1 MCEKLVSHPVKPFQ
15 SGSPNMI
22 VGPINSGKTFW
33 VKRLLSH
40 QMFMEPV
47 KSILYYY
54 GVHKRAFDEMNNDTN
69 IVAPIKFVQ
78 GLPTKDN
85 IDELNDGNFH
95 NIILDDMMETI
106 VKSLD
111 MLQLF
116 TKYCHHCNISAIF
129 ISQNV
134 YHQGPYAHSIS
145 LNNHV
150 LFLFQNARDL
160 LQMTKLGT
168 QLYPRKCAQFLKVC
182 EINYSKPYSY
192 LVVNCTP
199 SVPSSL
205 KLRTGIFPDETSIV
219 YQITQ

>member
-1 MCEKLVSHPVKPFQ
+1 
-15 SGSPNMI
+15 MI
-22 VGPINSGKTFW
+22 VGPTNSGKTFW

-40 QMFMEPV
+40 QMFTEPI
-47 KSILYYY
+47 KSILYCY
-54 GVHKRAFDEMNNDTN
+54 GVHQRAFDEMNNDTN
-69 IVAPIKFVQ
+69 IVALIKFMQ

-95 NIILDDMMETI
+95 IIILDDMMETI

-116 TKYCHHCNISAIF
+116 TKYCYHCSISAIF
-129 ISQNV
+129 IYQNV
-134 YHQGPYAHSIS
+134 YHQGLYAHSIS

-150 LFLFQNARDL
+150 LILFQNARDL
-160 LQMTKLGT
+160 SQMTKLGT
-168 QLYPRKCAQFLKVC
+168 QLYPRKSAQFLKVC

-192 LVVNCTP
+192 LVVDCKP

-205 KLRTGIFPDETSIV
+205 KLRTGIFHHHHLPPTTTT
-219 YQITQ
+219 YHQLLHTYTQIGFISMTQK